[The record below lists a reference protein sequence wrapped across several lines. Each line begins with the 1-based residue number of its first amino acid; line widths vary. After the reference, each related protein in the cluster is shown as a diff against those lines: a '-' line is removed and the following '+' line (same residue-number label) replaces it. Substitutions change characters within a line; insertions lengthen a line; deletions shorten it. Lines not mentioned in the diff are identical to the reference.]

1 MPFEKIETGIEDLLI
16 IKSKKFFDNRGYFQ
30 ETFKDSDFK
39 KIGIELNFSQ
49 DNLSF
54 SKKDVIRGMHYQK
67 APYGQ
72 AKLVK
77 CVSGSI
83 FDAVVDVRRESKT
96 FGKYFTVILHDSDDY
111 LFFVPDGF
119 LHGFCVLSDFAI
131 VLYKTSSEYSP
142 ENSSGV
148 KYNDQFL
155 AIPWPVETPIISLQD
170 EKLKS
175 FKEEFLE

>member
-1 MPFEKIETGIEDLLI
+1 MPFEKIETPLEGLLL

-30 ETFKDSDFK
+30 EIFKNSDFK
-39 KIGIELNFSQ
+39 GLGIDLDFNQ

-54 SKKDVIRGMHYQK
+54 SKKGVIRGLHYQK
-67 APYGQ
+67 KPYGQ

-77 CVSGSI
+77 CVYGSI
-83 FDAVVDVRRESKT
+83 FDVVVDVRKESKT

-131 VLYKTSSEYSP
+131 VLYKTSAEYSP
-142 ENSSGV
+142 ESSSGV
-148 KYNDQFL
+148 RYNDQFL
-155 AIPWPVETPIISLQD
+155 AIPWPIETPIISVQD
-170 EKLKS
+170 QKLKS

>member
-1 MPFEKIETGIEDLLI
+1 MPFEKIDTGIEDLLI

-30 ETFKDSDFK
+30 ETFKNSDFK
-39 KIGIELNFSQ
+39 NMGIDLDFCQ

-54 SKKDVIRGMHYQK
+54 SKKDVIRGMHFQK
-67 APYGQ
+67 APHGQ

-83 FDAVVDVRRESKT
+83 FDAVVDIRRESKT
-96 FGKYFTVILHDSDDY
+96 FGKYFTIILHDSDDY

-142 ENSSGV
+142 GNSSGV

-155 AIPWPVETPIISLQD
+155 AIPWPVETPIISPQD

>member
-96 FGKYFTVILHDSDDY
+96 FGKYFTIILHDSDDY

>member
-1 MPFEKIETGIEDLLI
+1 MPFEKIETGIEGLII

-30 ETFKDSDFK
+30 EIFKDSDFK
-39 KIGIELNFSQ
+39 EMGIELDFSQ

-54 SKKDVIRGMHYQK
+54 SKKGVIRGLHYQK

-77 CVSGSI
+77 CVYGSI
-83 FDAVVDVRRESKT
+83 FDAVVDVRRDSKT

-111 LFFVPDGF
+111 LLFVPDGF
-119 LHGFCVLSDFAI
+119 LHGFCVLSDFAL

-142 ENSSGV
+142 KNSSGV
-148 KYNDQFL
+148 IYNDQFL
-155 AIPWPVETPIISLQD
+155 SIPWPVENPIISPQD
-170 EKLKS
+170 AGLKS

>member
-1 MPFEKIETGIEDLLI
+1 MPFEKIETGIDDLLI

-30 ETFKDSDFK
+30 ETFKSSDFK
-39 KIGIELNFSQ
+39 KMGIELEFSQ

-67 APYGQ
+67 EPYGQ

-96 FGKYFTVILHDSDDY
+96 FGKYFTIILHDSDDY

-148 KYNDQFL
+148 IFNDQFL
-155 AIPWPVETPIISLQD
+155 AIPWPAKAPIISPQD

-175 FKEEFLE
+175 FKEEFLK